1 MHSDMQVEFRDKQS
15 TTYCNKNSYTCLL
28 GNCGAQK
35 VYRVSA
41 VASYS
46 NGFTWCQQE
55 TLTKRAFGTNLPF
68 EIR

>member
-1 MHSDMQVEFRDKQS
+1 MHHDMQVEFRDKQS

-35 VYRVSA
+35 VYRVSRI
-41 VASYS
+41 ASNS
-46 NGFTWCQQE
+46 NGLTWCQQE
-55 TLTKRAFGTNLPF
+55 TLTKRALGTNLPF